1 MKNGTN
7 VNGVGC
13 FAKGNTLQRMFRKVL
28 ENFILLKYEDICPP
42 SERLLNNNNVKR
54 FFSSVIRYG
63 TERPD
68 QMDRASELV
77 FAATKINGFYLG
89 LNEQSLQLIVFL
101 QNAGFRRTRFI
112 TRLDKFTRLRQNRLH

>member
-1 MKNGTN
+1 MKNGAN
-7 VNGVGC
+7 VSGVGC

-28 ENFILLKYEDICPP
+28 ENFILLKYEDICSPA
-42 SERLLNNNNVKR
+42 EQLLNNNNVKR
-54 FFSSVIRYG
+54 FFRSVIRLG

-89 LNEQSLQLIVFL
+89 LNKQSLHLIVFL
-101 QNAGFRRTRFI
+101 QNAGRRRTKFI
-112 TRLDKFTRLRQNRLH
+112 IRLDKFTRLRENRLH

>member
-1 MKNGTN
+1 MKNGAN
-7 VNGVGC
+7 VSGVGC
-13 FAKGNTLQRMFRKVL
+13 FARGNTLQRMFKKVL

-42 SERLLNNNNVKR
+42 AERSLNNNNVKR
-54 FFSSVIRYG
+54 FFSSVIRFG

>member
-1 MKNGTN
+1 MKNGAN
-7 VNGVGC
+7 VSGVGC
-13 FAKGNTLQRMFRKVL
+13 FARGNTLQRMFKKTL

-42 SERLLNNNNVKR
+42 AEQLLNNNNVKR
-54 FFSSVIRYG
+54 FFSSVIRFG

-89 LNEQSLQLIVFL
+89 INEQSLQLIVFL